1 MDAVIVNGA
10 INTIRSALEDYFEN
24 NIASDDHEDER
35 QELAVAWSTLM
46 QYMQYQR
53 EHVEIME

>member
-1 MDAVIVNGA
+1 MDSVVVNQS
-10 INTIRSALEDYFEN
+10 INVIRSALEDYFEN
-24 NIASDDHEDER
+24 NIASDEREDER

-53 EHVEIME
+53 EHVEL